1 MHLCFSITAHGFGHG
16 AISTAVIQKI
26 MQYFPEI
33 KITVLTLLPKSYLD
47 SRLTGEFTYIKCGHD
62 FGMLMHS
69 PIEVDIESSRKKY
82 QVLFDRWQEVVNQ
95 EVEILKQLQPDCVIS
110 NVSPIT
116 LDAAIQ
122 LGIPTVS
129 VAPFNWA
136 QIYKRYCFNRQNEQT
151 VVVYERMMQV
161 YKKVDYIYKPLPSVP
176 LGEVHEIHI
185 ASINSQP
192 QSQRDRLLSLLPEG
206 THSIVLVAL
215 GGLPITLNCFE
226 WPVIPHLQWLVDQP
240 EQQLRS
246 DMTQVS
252 SLDLSFLELVG
263 SCDVILTKPGYG
275 TYCEIAAIADQ
286 KRIRVISLERPDW
299 PETPFLN
306 QFLIERVPFLE
317 ININQL
323 EGKQL
328 NTVIEKVNKLEY
340 PTAQTCEDGAKQL
353 VEHLLAQLTLYQS

>member
-16 AISTAVIQKI
+16 AISTAVIQQI
-26 MQYFPEI
+26 MQNFPKI

-47 SRLTGEFTYIKCGHD
+47 SRLTGLYAHIKCGHD

-69 PIEVDIESSRKKY
+69 PIEVDVESSREKY
-82 QVLFDRWQEVVNQ
+82 QALFESWQDVVNQ

-122 LGIPTVS
+122 LGIPTAS

-136 QIYKRYCFNRQNEQT
+136 QIYKRYCFNCQDEQT
-151 VVVYERMMQV
+151 VAVYERMMQV

-176 LGEVHEIHI
+176 LSEVNEVHI

-192 QSQRDRLLSLLPEG
+192 QLQRERLLSQLPAG

-215 GGLPITLNCFE
+215 GGLPITLNCSE
-226 WPVIPHLQWLVDQP
+226 WPVIPHLHWLVDQP

-252 SLDLSFLELVG
+252 TLDLSFLDLVG

-275 TYCEIAAIADQ
+275 TYCEIAAIADK
-286 KRIRVISLERPDW
+286 KRIHVISLERPDW

-306 QFLIERVPFLE
+306 QFLIERTPFME

-323 EGKQL
+323 KGKQL
-328 NTVIEKVNKLEY
+328 NMVIEKVNKLEY
-340 PTAQTCEDGAKQL
+340 PRTQACEDGAKQL
-353 VEHLLAQLTLYQS
+353 VEHLLVQLKLYQS